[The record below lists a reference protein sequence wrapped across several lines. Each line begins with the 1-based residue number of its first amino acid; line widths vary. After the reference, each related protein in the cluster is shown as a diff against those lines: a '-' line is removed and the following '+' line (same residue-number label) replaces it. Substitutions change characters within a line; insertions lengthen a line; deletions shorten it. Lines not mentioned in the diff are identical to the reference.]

1 METIA
6 RKRNRHNNLKAGI
19 PARRMGR
26 CLFAASLIS
35 MGLIISTAGCASKDE
50 PFAKVLTPMS
60 ASIRGTATARAEG
73 SEGEQTLETAIAVAT
88 EKAAGIHATQTA
100 YAALNE
106 PSRLATV
113 TAVAPVAAELPRY
126 GIDMSEGYVAWLHS
140 PVTLSLSGY
149 MTNSYA
155 NDYPLITAADLVM
168 AADIRMDSV
177 GSMSGCG
184 FMFRSNG
191 DMDESDQYSVLI
203 TRAATGYL
211 AFMATADGKVA
222 NFSYYFPRDV
232 DKSFNWFNNEKNRL
246 GIVVRGNLV
255 DMYTN
260 GHKIAEVDIT
270 LPPPTSVPPI
280 PSMEL
285 PDGASEQQREDYQNL
300 FGQYDSAFSTIN
312 SQMAFARANYAK
324 DRAIYTDG
332 MLGLIAFNESGNM
345 TCAFENAWLFI
356 LNK

>member
-1 METIA
+1 M
-6 RKRNRHNNLKAGI
+6 NRGMVADNKKI
-19 PARRMGR
+19 RRLVGR
-26 CLFAASLIS
+26 LAFLLPVMI
-35 MGLIISTAGCASKDE
+35 MAGCGGGKD
-50 PFAKVLTPMS
+50 PFGPVLTPMS
-60 ASIRGTATARAEG
+60 GAIRETITARAGGAG
-73 SEGEQTLETAIAVAT
+73 SEDVLKTAVAVAT
-88 EKAAGIHATQTA
+88 QKADEIHATQTA
-100 YAALNE
+100 FAGLNDA
-106 PSRLATV
+106 SRLATV

-126 GIDMSEGYVAWLHS
+126 GVDMSEGYVGWLHN
-140 PVTLSLSGY
+140 PVTISLSGY
-149 MTNSYA
+149 MTNGYA
-155 NDYPLITAADLVM
+155 NDYPLVTAPDFVM
-168 AADIRMDSV
+168 AADIRMDSI

-211 AFMATADGKVA
+211 AFMATADGNVA
-222 NFSYYFPRDV
+222 NFSYYFPHDI

-246 GIVVRGNLV
+246 AIVVRGNLV

-260 GHKIAEVDIT
+260 GHKIAAVDIT

-285 PDGASEQQREDYQNL
+285 PEGASEQQREDYQNL

-345 TCAFENAWLFI
+345 TCAFDNAWLFI